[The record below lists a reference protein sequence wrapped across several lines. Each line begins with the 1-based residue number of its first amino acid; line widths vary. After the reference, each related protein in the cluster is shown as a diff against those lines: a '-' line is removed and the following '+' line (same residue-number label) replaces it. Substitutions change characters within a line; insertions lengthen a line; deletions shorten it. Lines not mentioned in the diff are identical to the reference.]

1 MVGAGG
7 IGCELL
13 KNLVLT
19 GFGTTGL
26 GKITIVDLDTID
38 LSNLNR
44 QFLFRH
50 EHIKKY
56 KADVGGSYRMLR
68 CQLSFIQVAK
78 EAAQSFN
85 PNVRMEA
92 HHKNIKD
99 PQFNIDWFRQ
109 FDLVFNALDNLEA
122 RRHVN
127 KMCLAA
133 DVPLIESGTTG
144 FNGQVQVI
152 KRGETE
158 CYDCNEKETPK
169 TFPVCTIRSTPS
181 QAIHCIVWAKSYL
194 FAEIFGTSEDDS
206 TELNLTPD
214 AENVAEIEQL
224 KKEAQALK
232 HIRASMGTKEFSRRV
247 FEKVFTEDIDRL
259 RSMEDMWSPI
269 TLRRKPDPLNFDTI
283 TEAALANRLDG
294 IRLEDQDQKV
304 WTLEE
309 NFTVFQSSL
318 KRLSDQLIRRRAEAQ
333 EGSTPPIL
341 TFDKD
346 DKDTLDFVAAAS
358 NLRSQIFDIERKTE
372 FDIKQMAGNII
383 PAIATTNAITAGLC
397 VLQAF
402 KVLRNDY
409 KNARMIFLTNSA
421 DRVISSEPLS
431 KPKPD
436 CPVCGVCRCHLV
448 VDLGRATLEDL
459 VEGVLKDPLGYE
471 DFSISSDAGGLYDP
485 DFDDN
490 LPKKL
495 TELGLSIDSLL
506 TVIDEQD
513 EEPRVNLVL
522 SFSAEKLPEEPN
534 SEPTAPVQMTE
545 NVVIPKK
552 MLPESTQTAAGQ
564 NGHSHAE
571 QINEVAGSKRKR
583 DATEVGLDDLQA
595 KKKGKVTQQNG
606 HILNGTSKDEGI
618 MLGDDDGSGAILIDD
633 D

>member
-1 MVGAGG
+1 
-7 IGCELL
+7 
-13 KNLVLT
+13 
-19 GFGTTGL
+19 
-26 GKITIVDLDTID
+26 
-38 LSNLNR
+38 
-44 QFLFRH
+44 
-50 EHIKKY
+50 
-56 KADVGGSYRMLR
+56 
-68 CQLSFIQVAK
+68 VAK
-78 EAAQSFN
+78 EAAQGFN
-85 PNVRMEA
+85 PNVTMEA
-92 HHKNIKD
+92 YHENIKD
-99 PQFNIDWFRQ
+99 AKFNIDWFRQ

-133 DVPLIESGTTG
+133 DIPLIESGTTG

-206 TELNLTPD
+206 PELNLTQD
-214 AENVAEIEQL
+214 AENATEIEQL

-232 HIRASMGTKEFSRRV
+232 RIRASMGKEEFPRRV

-259 RSMEDMWSPI
+259 RSMEDMWKS
-269 TLRRKPDPLNFDTI
+269 RRKPDPLNFDTI
-283 TEAALANRLDG
+283 TEAALANKLDG

-318 KRLSDQLIRRRAEAQ
+318 KRLSDQLIKKRAEATAN
-333 EGSTPPIL
+333 STPPIL

-409 KNARMIFLTNSA
+409 KRARMIFLTNSA

-431 KPKPD
+431 KPKPG
-436 CPVCGVCRCHLV
+436 CPVCDVCQSRLAI
-448 VDLGRATLEDL
+448 DLTRATLEDL
-459 VEGVLKDPLGYE
+459 VEDFLKEQLGYE
-471 DFSISSDAGGLYDP
+471 EFSVSGDAGLLYDP

-495 TELGLSIDSLL
+495 TELGLTSHSFL
-506 TVIDEQD
+506 TINDEQD
-513 EEPRVNLVL
+513 APRVNLVL
-522 SFSAEKLPEEPN
+522 SISAVEIPEDDK
-534 SEPTAPVQMTE
+534 PVKKTE
-545 NVVIPKK
+545 NFVIAKK
-552 MLPESTQTAAGQ
+552 LVPAVAQTADGQ
-564 NGHSHAE
+564 NGHSHVE
-571 QINEVAGSKRKR
+571 HTVEPVGNKRKR
-583 DATEVGLDDLQA
+583 DATEVGLNDGQA
-595 KKKGKVTQQNG
+595 NKRGKVAEQNG
-606 HILNGTSKDEGI
+606 HISTGNSKDEGI
-618 MLGDDDGSGAILIDD
+618 MLGDEDGSGAILIDD

>member
-1 MVGAGG
+1 
-7 IGCELL
+7 
-13 KNLVLT
+13 
-19 GFGTTGL
+19 
-26 GKITIVDLDTID
+26 
-38 LSNLNR
+38 
-44 QFLFRH
+44 
-50 EHIKKY
+50 
-56 KADVGGSYRMLR
+56 
-68 CQLSFIQVAK
+68 
-78 EAAQSFN
+78 
-85 PNVRMEA
+85 MEA

-133 DVPLIESGTTG
+133 DVSLIESGTTG

-152 KRGETE
+152 KHGETE
-158 CYDCNEKETPK
+158 CYDCNQKETPK

-206 TELNLTPD
+206 PELNLTQED
-214 AENVAEIEQL
+214 AENAAEIEQL
-224 KKEAQALK
+224 KKEGQALK
-232 HIRASMGTKEFSRRV
+232 RIRASMGKEEFSRRV

-259 RSMEDMWSPI
+259 RSMEDMWMPI
-269 TLRRKPDPLNFDTI
+269 TERRKPDPLNFDTI
-283 TEAALANRLDG
+283 TEAALANKLDG

-318 KRLSDQLIRRRAEAQ
+318 KRLSDQLIKRRAEAK
-333 EGSTPPIL
+333 EGSTLPIL

-436 CPVCGVCRCHLV
+436 CPVCGVCRCHLI
-448 VDLGRATLEDL
+448 VDIGCATLEDL
-459 VEGVLKDPLGYE
+459 VEGVLKAQLGYE
-471 DFSISSDAGGLYDP
+471 DFSISSDAGSLYDP
-485 DFDDN
+485 DYDDN
-490 LPKKL
+490 LSKKL
-495 TELGLSIDSLL
+495 TELGLSADSFL

-522 SFSAEKLPEEPN
+522 SFSTAKLPEEAN
-534 SEPTAPVQMTE
+534 SEPIAPVQITE
-545 NVVIPKK
+545 NVVIPRRI
-552 MLPESTQTAAGQ
+552 LPESTQTVAGQ

-571 QINEVAGSKRKR
+571 QISEVAGSKRKR
-583 DATEVGLDDLQA
+583 GASEVGLDDVQA

>member
-1 MVGAGG
+1 
-7 IGCELL
+7 
-13 KNLVLT
+13 
-19 GFGTTGL
+19 
-26 GKITIVDLDTID
+26 
-38 LSNLNR
+38 
-44 QFLFRH
+44 
-50 EHIKKY
+50 
-56 KADVGGSYRMLR
+56 
-68 CQLSFIQVAK
+68 
-78 EAAQSFN
+78 
-85 PNVRMEA
+85 MEA
-92 HHKNIKD
+92 YHENIKD
-99 PQFNIDWFRQ
+99 AKFNIDWFRQ

-206 TELNLTPD
+206 PELNLTQD
-214 AENVAEIEQL
+214 AENAGEIEQL

-232 HIRASMGTKEFSRRV
+232 HIRASMGKKEFSRKV

-259 RSMEDMWSPI
+259 RSMEDMWR
-269 TLRRKPDPLNFDTI
+269 TRRKPDPLNFDTI
-283 TEAALANRLDG
+283 ETAALAIKLDG

-309 NFTVFQSSL
+309 NFAVFQSSL
-318 KRLSDQLIRRRAEAQ
+318 NRLSDELIKKRIEATTD
-333 EGSTPPIL
+333 STPPIL

-346 DKDTLDFVAAAS
+346 DKNTLDFVTAAS

-409 KNARMIFLTNSA
+409 KHARMIFLTNSA

-431 KPKPD
+431 KPKPG
-436 CPVCGVCRCHLV
+436 CPVCDVCQSRLAI
-448 VDLGRATLEDL
+448 DLTRATLEDL
-459 VEGVLKDPLGYE
+459 VESFLKEQLGYE
-471 DFSISSDAGGLYDP
+471 ELSLSSDAGLLYDP

-495 TELGLSIDSLL
+495 TELGLTSHSFL
-506 TVIDEQD
+506 TVNDEQD
-513 EEPRVNLVL
+513 APRVNLVL
-522 SFSAEKLPEEPN
+522 SISAIEIPEDEK
-534 SEPTAPVQMTE
+534 PVKKTE
-545 NVVIPKK
+545 DFVIAKGVIPADA
-552 MLPESTQTAAGQ
+552 QTVAGQ
-564 NGHSHAE
+564 NGHAHAH
-571 QINEVAGSKRKR
+571 QNNDPTGNKRKR
-583 DATEVGLDDLQA
+583 DAGEAGLDDVQGR
-595 KKKGKVTQQNG
+595 KKGKVEQNG
-606 HILNGTSKDEGI
+606 HIMTGASKDEGI
-618 MLGDDDGSGAILIDD
+618 MLGDEDGSGAILIDD